1 MISISGKQW
10 SEKKIDKNLVEKLA
24 QKENFSQI
32 LSKLI
37 ISRQFDDEEIYS
49 INNEIEI
56 TNVFKLN
63 NDYQLSLDLVFNSII
78 KKEKICI
85 LGDYDVDGSVSAS
98 LLVNFFKK
106 INHPYFFYIPD
117 REKDGYGASVDLFK
131 KLITKDPKLVILVD
145 CGSNSHDAINYLNKN
160 KN

>member
-1 MISISGKQW
+1 MISISGKHW

-78 KKEKICI
+78 NKETICI
-85 LGDYDVDGSVSAS
+85 LGDYDVDGSAATS
-98 LLVNFFKK
+98 LFVRYFKS
-106 INHPYFFYIPD
+106 INHPFFFP
-117 REKDGYGASVDLFK
+117 
-131 KLITKDPKLVILVD
+131 
-145 CGSNSHDAINYLNKN
+145 
-160 KN
+160 

>member
-1 MISISGKQW
+1 MISISGKHW

-56 TNVFKLN
+56 TNVFKLVISFR
-63 NDYQLSLDLVFNSII
+63 LSN
-78 KKEKICI
+78 E
-85 LGDYDVDGSVSAS
+85 
-98 LLVNFFKK
+98 
-106 INHPYFFYIPD
+106 
-117 REKDGYGASVDLFK
+117 
-131 KLITKDPKLVILVD
+131 
-145 CGSNSHDAINYLNKN
+145 YLNLSK
-160 KN
+160 KFILSDLSF

>member
-1 MISISGKQW
+1 MISISGKHW

-37 ISRQFDDEEIYS
+37 ISRKFDDEEIYS

-56 TNVFKLN
+56 TNVFKSN

-78 KKEKICI
+78 NKEKICI
-85 LGDYDVDGSVSAS
+85 LKH
-98 LLVNFFKK
+98 L
-106 INHPYFFYIPD
+106 
-117 REKDGYGASVDLFK
+117 
-131 KLITKDPKLVILVD
+131 
-145 CGSNSHDAINYLNKN
+145 LNK
-160 KN
+160 